1 MFKVSSQKD
10 KIFCREIK
18 KIYSG
23 ENFIDNNKCKIIV
36 KLIFDFY
43 LQNPLNYHYLHS
55 LDRNDKY
62 ISKISLQNLYTAKQI
77 EYLISRLE
85 QYLKLQTQKQSV
97 SIASEA
103 VGFSALAIL
112 ISFGGTA
119 IIGYSINLS
128 IIIVLLLLVSVLV
141 YTVTFWV
148 NKNFIPKIDN
158 VIALLQHFNLSYSP
172 TGSMEDNNG

>member
-1 MFKVSSQKD
+1 MSKVSSEKD

-23 ENFIDNNKCKIIV
+23 ENFIDNKKCKILV
-36 KLIFDFY
+36 ELLFEFY
-43 LQNPLNYHYLHS
+43 VQNPLNYHYLHN
-55 LDRNDKY
+55 LDRNDNN
-62 ISKISLQNLYTAKQI
+62 ITNISLQNLYTQKEI

-85 QYLKLQTQKQSV
+85 YYLKLQSQKQSV

-119 IIGYSINLS
+119 IIEYSLNLS
-128 IIIVLLLLVSVLV
+128 KMILYLLLFSVSV
-141 YTVTFWV
+141 YAITFWR
-148 NKNFIPKIDN
+148 NKNVITKVEY
-158 VIALLQHFNLSYSP
+158 VIALLQHFNLCYSP
-172 TGSMEDNNG
+172 TGSMKDNKR